1 MKNVGQSLFKNSNE
15 EIQVLITGKYGLEET
30 LYSGIFYVVNVYI

>member
-15 EIQVLITGKYGLEET
+15 GVQVLITGKYVLEKT
-30 LYSGIFYVVNVYI
+30 LYSGIFYVVNMYI